1 MKQHTTTQ
9 QHSTE
14 HKDPGRRAQGDAVT
28 AARPLAVRRGRFQP
42 SDLGGIETP
51 SITSEFFFFC
61 MCVFCFLFLIPLFQV
76 NAFVFAF
83 KWKGSKEPCSCSP
96 AGEPRG
102 WQRAAAAWLA
112 LWGNAFPHWGFPR
125 SDPTSGTAAAHGR
138 IWVRVLPMVC
148 RRHLCCTPLPYP
160 PWTFS

>member
-1 MKQHTTTQ
+1 
-9 QHSTE
+9 
-14 HKDPGRRAQGDAVT
+14 
-28 AARPLAVRRGRFQP
+28 
-42 SDLGGIETP
+42 
-51 SITSEFFFFC
+51 

-125 SDPTSGTAAAHGR
+125 SDPTSGTAAAHGSNTTKNSVAALTR
-138 IWVRVLPMVC
+138 KETRLKLQSFTEP
-148 RRHLCCTPLPYP
+148 H
-160 PWTFS
+160 